1 LLYQAFGSVQA
12 SELSNTVW
20 AYATAGINHP
30 KLFQKVAN
38 HIAGL
43 DNLDQ
48 FIPQGIHYGHMQQL
62 ASITLDYSRKL
73 QITSLGLEILI
84 FSHPQELSIT
94 VWAYATA
101 GINHTVESDN
111 LDRFKPQALKDT
123 VWAYATAQVSHPKL
137 FHKVANASIK
147 HRAEFN
153 NTQHVANLLWAY
165 ATMGIINKQLFLS
178 FVPTSAKLIDSYNNQ
193 GLANIA

>member
-1 LLYQAFGSVQA
+1 VGVCHGWYQS
-12 SELSNTVW
+12 SKTIPE
-20 AYATAGINHP
+20 
-30 KLFQKVAN
+30 
-38 HIAGL
+38 GL

-178 FVPTSAKLIDSYNNQ
+178 FVPTFAKLIDSYNNQ